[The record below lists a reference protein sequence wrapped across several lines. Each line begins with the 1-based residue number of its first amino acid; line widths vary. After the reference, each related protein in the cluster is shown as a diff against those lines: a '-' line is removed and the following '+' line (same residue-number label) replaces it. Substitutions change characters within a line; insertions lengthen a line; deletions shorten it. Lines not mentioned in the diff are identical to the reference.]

1 MARGNTTQAVGSEEE
16 LINCLEDK
24 KVYVKFIPRLKGN
37 NTDNPKH
44 VAYGGMLDT
53 AFKELMRGCDRNGRP
68 KNILTEDEKNFL
80 EYSLGLKENELSVYN
95 RDYWSKHKVRL
106 RKYNNMLDLN
116 DPKQYLDYKILLS
129 NTQLIAKSK
138 DDINKR
144 RTYLYYL
151 ETEGDENRRLES
163 ALTSRMSAYKLF
175 GKYDKD
181 YDILRFIL
189 TQLGKATVRTIK
201 IEDLRI
207 KVGEQIEANP
217 SKVLNIMED
226 KLLKIKTLLV
236 KAVEVGVIY
245 KRANEY
251 YYKDG
256 KKISEDSTSSRLDDC
271 ARYLS
276 QPKNQEKKLQIEGM
290 LK

>member
-1 MARGNTTQAVGSEEE
+1 MAKEKRQLAVISDEE

-80 EYSLGLKENELSVYN
+80 EYALGLRENELSVYN
-95 RDYWSKHKVRL
+95 RDFWSKRKVRL
-106 RKYNNMLDLN
+106 RKYNNILDLN

-129 NTQLIAKSK
+129 NTQLIAENKE
-138 DDINKR
+138 DIPKR

-151 ETEGDENRRLES
+151 ETEGAESKRLES
-163 ALTSRMSAYKLF
+163 ALTSRMAAYKLF

-181 YDILRFIL
+181 YDVLRFIL
-189 TQLGKATVRTIK
+189 SQLGKATVRTIK

-217 SKVLNIMED
+217 SKVLAIMED

-251 YYKDG
+251 FYKDG
-256 KKISEDSTSSRLDDC
+256 KKVSEDSNSSRLEDC
-271 ARYLS
+271 AKYLS
-276 QPKNQEKKLQIEGM
+276 QPKNQEKKLLIEGM